1 MRFYQTFFLYM
12 MCVQVFM
19 FGFTMWVHGQAKPRD
34 EDSVNSSVD
43 LRVSRHIAVSLM
55 ACARPAALNL
65 SLASLERA
73 SARYAARWG
82 EVVPVYV
89 SMDCWH
95 DGTDMEGLVGAWNSS
110 KFLVYAVWFKEAREA
125 RDAQWAD
132 ERVARHWLQ
141 SVGALF
147 NAGYHYVV
155 HLEEDHAVAW
165 NFFDDLVVLLGWASY
180 AACYNMGCGGD
191 CWGSISGNE
200 GHVTWMEAGN
210 MGVVYSRQFW
220 DRFLQADVRERFCG
234 MRGNWDINVHIL
246 QSEGKLPVP
255 CATYA
260 MPRVGHMLNV
270 GSARSGVESQG
281 LPVISLKDSGSGG
294 KRLVDIGRARY
305 ALEGYEQGPPLPV
318 EVKAQCMALLGPDL
332 KERVLARLKQEK
344 RVEGRECAS
353 GFMALGKPEDAFAGW
368 KKRDAARKIVV
379 MSPYDCEVDMLL
391 FKLEEMGPWIDHFVI
406 VESSVSNS
414 NIARSMCF
422 DKAQVAE
429 SAHAPKIIYRE
440 SHESAPNFNYWEQEV
455 YVKNQLG
462 LPLVALGLSEDDL
475 VVMMDMD
482 EIIAG
487 KYLKIL
493 KYYDHPQGHTA
504 FKISLRWSY
513 YGFEWVN
520 PEPTTVSAVVS
531 WREFR
536 TTCDLKANAVRFNL
550 CGLTGGGVL
559 AMIGWHCS
567 WCFADTG
574 QFIRKIER
582 SSKLEDNQE
591 KFKNLNFLQEQ
602 RNKGLWFVDSMPNA
616 CFKNGHLLSK

>member
-12 MCVQVFM
+12 MGIQAFM
-19 FGFTMWVHGQAKPRD
+19 FGFTLWVHGQTRPREND
-34 EDSVNSSVD
+34 NANASVD
-43 LRVSRHIAVSLM
+43 LRISKKIAVSLM

-95 DGTDMEGLVGAWNSS
+95 DGIDMEGLVSAWNSS
-110 KFLVYAVWFKEAREA
+110 WFLVYAGWFKEAREA

-132 ERVARHWLQ
+132 ERVARHWLW
-141 SVGALF
+141 SVGTLF

-155 HLEEDHAVAW
+155 HLEEDHAVAL
-165 NFFDDLVVLLGWASY
+165 NFFDDLVGLLRWASY
-180 AACYNMGCGGD
+180 AVCYNMGCGGD
-191 CWGSISGNE
+191 CWGSISENP

-210 MGVVYSRQFW
+210 MGVVYSRRFW
-220 DRFLQADVRERFCG
+220 DRFFEVDTLNNFCG

-246 QSEGKLPVP
+246 QGQGKLPVP

-270 GSARSGVESQG
+270 GSARTDVVSQV
-281 LPVISLKDSGSGG
+281 LPVVSLKETGSAGNG
-294 KRLVDIGRARY
+294 MVDIGKAKY
-305 ALEGYEQGPPLPV
+305 LLESQEQGPPL
-318 EVKAQCMALLGPDL
+318 EQDVKSKCLALLRPNL
-332 KERVLARLKQEK
+332 KERALSRLRQEK
-344 RVEGRECAS
+344 RVEGRDCAS
-353 GFMALGKPEDAFAGW
+353 GFMALSKPEVVFADW
-368 KKRDAARKIVV
+368 KRKDVPRKIVV

-429 SAHAPKIIYRE
+429 STHAPKIIYRE

-462 LPLVALGLSEDDL
+462 LPLVELGLREDDL
-475 VVMMDMD
+475 VIMMDMD
-482 EIIAG
+482 EVITE
-487 KYLKIL
+487 KHLKML
-493 KYYDHPQGHTA
+493 RFYDHPLGRTA

-520 PEPTTVSAVVS
+520 PELTTVSAVVS

-536 TTCDLKANAVRFNL
+536 TSCDLKANAVRFNL
-550 CGLTGGGVL
+550 CGLTEGGVL

-574 QFIRKIER
+574 QFIKKLER

-591 KFKNLNFLQEQ
+591 KFKELSFLQEQ
-602 RNKGLWFVDSMPNA
+602 REKGLWFVDSMPHA
-616 CFKNGHLLSK
+616 CFSSMSIN